1 MKYEKKSNEGYGM
14 TTFTLGVFHIFRV
27 PYNTTLF
34 WSHFNSF
41 LKYTSLEDDIEDHA
55 TQTNRTEV
63 RKLINI
69 GTFLNQFL

>member
-1 MKYEKKSNEGYGM
+1 M

-55 TQTNRTEV
+55 TQTNRTEARKKYPQCYALARV
-63 RKLINI
+63 RYPFEL
-69 GTFLNQFL
+69 